1 MKRLS
6 IFAAALG
13 ATAVSMAFLGTGVAA
28 ADDYAG
34 QTYADASEAISNAG
48 KKAVISS
55 RAGDG
60 LSDDDCVVTSS
71 EAAPWLKGDDFAPV
85 TDTVLV
91 NLNCN
96 ATVAS
101 ATKAGNSA
109 ASPAGREA
117 LKEAKEAKEA
127 KAAKPGQ

>member
-1 MKRLS
+1 
-6 IFAAALG
+6 
-13 ATAVSMAFLGTGVAA
+13 MAFLGTGVAA

-34 QTYADASEAISNAG
+34 QTYADASEAISQAG
-48 KKAVISS
+48 KKAVIAT
-55 RAGDG
+55 RAGNG
-60 LSDDDCVVTSS
+60 LSDDNCVVTSS
-71 EAAPWLKGDDFAPV
+71 ENAPWLKGDDFSPV

-101 ATKAGNSA
+101 ATKSGNSA

-127 KAAKPGQ
+127 KAAKSGQ